1 MVTARWIVMWNP
13 AITLHH
19 SGRYHCHSPQQWPQ
33 QQAALL
39 LLQAQ
44 LVQAQL
50 LGACRRTK
58 KVPLISS
65 EINTTEQ
72 ILHGIRLSQSTI
84 NGYHQLPFGD
94 EFFNPTYG
102 YVWQYW
108 GWFTI
113 GSTTGMTTIENCT
126 SWPLWWKPNTCM
138 IPTIYI
144 YDTADTVCISHDAT
158 LHYIRLHHATLH
170 YIRLHHA
177 TLHRITPHWTTL
189 HYITSH
195 YITLHHI
202 TLRHIHIAI
211 TSHLHLI
218 ITSHSVP
225 LHYIPIP
232 FLVYA
237 YVFVLVYEEWFAYV
251 CRCICIWPVNI

>member
-72 ILHGIRLSQSTI
+72 ILHGIRLSQSII
-84 NGYHQLPFGD
+84 NSYHQLPFGD
-94 EFFNPTYG
+94 EFCNPTYG

-170 YIRLHHA
+170 
-177 TLHRITPHWTTL
+177 RITPHWTTL
-189 HYITSH
+189 HYITSTTSH
-195 YITLHHI
+195 YITSHYVTFTSQLHHI
-202 TLRHIHIAI
+202 YITL
-211 TSHLHLI
+211 SHLILFHC
-218 ITSHSVP
+218 ITFQFHFLYMHMCLYLCMKNG
-225 LHYIPIP
+225 LHM
-232 FLVYA
+232 YA
-237 YVFVLVYEEWFAYV
+237 DVFVYDL
-251 CRCICIWPVNI
+251 